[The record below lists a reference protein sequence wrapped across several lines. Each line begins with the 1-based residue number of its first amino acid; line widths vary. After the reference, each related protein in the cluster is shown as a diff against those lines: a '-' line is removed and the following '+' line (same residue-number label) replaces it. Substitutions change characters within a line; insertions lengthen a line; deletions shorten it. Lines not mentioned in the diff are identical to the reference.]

1 MKRSHINYLHVF
13 ILSSFAY
20 FLFIAADAYSY
31 VTDPLPRDFNISVYN
46 PLNRERTDVLIHI
59 TESDLKSKYPDFNPK
74 GFKVLHGA
82 NEIPS
87 QYNNEGTSKGIVFVM
102 PVLAANDRQAL
113 SIAYDPTNDLN
124 PDYPKRTQA
133 EISHKVDGHFE
144 NRKYIGGHFQN
155 VNELHVPA
163 EHTDHSWYIRYEGP
177 GWESDKVGYRFYL
190 DWRNGVDVFGK
201 TTPEPILQLVG
212 QDGFDSYHEMQDWG
226 MDVLKVGKSLGVGS
240 IATFTNGQARRVD
253 ETDSLYAG
261 ITSNGPVHSSVLTKY
276 YGWNLENNKT
286 TITSNISIH
295 AGTRMSKQEL
305 NSSAP
310 LDNFATGLIKDNK
323 GKLIQGGEATDYGY
337 LATYGPQS
345 LNNDNLG
352 IAVLFRNDQKREITS
367 DQHSH
372 VVVLDPD
379 NNNLTYYFLAAWEME
394 VDGIKDEASFI
405 SYLDRQVE
413 ELSHPV
419 EVTILK

>member
-1 MKRSHINYLHVF
+1 MKLSHINYLHALF
-13 ILSSFAY
+13 LSGFAY
-20 FLFIAADAYSY
+20 LLFSAGEANGM
-31 VTDPLPRDFNISVYN
+31 VTDPLPKDFRISVHN
-46 PLNRERTDVLIHI
+46 PLDRERSDVLIHVN
-59 TESDLKSKYPDFNPK
+59 ESDLKSKYPDFNPK
-74 GFKVLHGA
+74 GFKVFNGE

-87 QYNNEGTSKGIVFVM
+87 QYNDLGTAKGIVFVL
-102 PVLAANDRQAL
+102 PELAANEMQTL
-113 SIAYDPTNDLN
+113 SIAYDPTKDLN
-124 PDYPKRTQA
+124 PAYPKRTQA
-133 EISHKVDGHFE
+133 EISHKVGGHFE
-144 NRKYIGGHFQN
+144 NRKYIGGSFQN
-155 VNELHVPA
+155 VNELHVPE

-212 QDGFDSYHEMQDWG
+212 QDGFDSYHEMQVWG

-261 ITSNGPVHSSVLTKY
+261 ITNNGPVYSSVLTKY
-276 YGWNLENNKT
+276 YGWNLEDNKT

-295 AGTRMSKQEL
+295 GGTRMSKQEL
-305 NSSAP
+305 NSSSP
-310 LDNFATGLIKDNK
+310 IDNFATGLIKDNK
-323 GKLIQGGEATDYGY
+323 GKLIQGGDSSDYGY

-372 VVVLDPD
+372 VVVLNPV

-394 VDGIKDEASFI
+394 EEGIKDEASFKT
-405 SYLDRQVE
+405 YLEQQVE
-413 ELSHPV
+413 ELSNPV
-419 EVTILK
+419 EITLL

>member
-1 MKRSHINYLHVF
+1 MKLSHINYLHAI

-20 FLFIAADAYSY
+20 LLFSTGEAYGNMG
-31 VTDPLPRDFNISVYN
+31 DPLAKDFSISIHN
-46 PLNRERTDVLIHI
+46 PLARERSDVLIHI
-59 TESDLKSKYPDFNPK
+59 KESDIKSRYPDFNSK
-74 GFKVLHGA
+74 GFKVLLGE

-87 QYNNEGTSKGIVFVM
+87 QYNEEGTAKGIVFVL
-102 PVLAANDRQAL
+102 PVLAANEDQNI
-113 SIAYDPTNDLN
+113 SISYDPAKDVDQN
-124 PDYPKRTQA
+124 YPKRTQA

-144 NRKYIGGHFQN
+144 NRKYIGGNFQN

-253 ETDSLYAG
+253 VTDSLYAA
-261 ITSNGPVHSSVLTKY
+261 ITNNGPVYSSVLTKY
-276 YGWNLENNKT
+276 YGWDLEDNKT

-305 NSSAP
+305 NSSAAI
-310 LDNFATGLIKDNK
+310 DNFATGLIKDNK
-323 GKLIQGGEATDYGY
+323 ANLIQSGESTEYGY

-345 LNNDNLG
+345 LNNDKLG
-352 IAVLFRNDQKREITS
+352 IAVLFRNDQKREITT

-372 VVVLDPD
+372 VVVLSPD
-379 NNNLTYYFLAAWEME
+379 GNNLTYYFLAAWELE
-394 VDGIKDEASFI
+394 EGGIKDEESFK
-405 SYLDRQVE
+405 SYLDQQVE
-413 ELSHPV
+413 DLSHPV
-419 EVTILK
+419 KITLL

>member
-1 MKRSHINYLHVF
+1 MKPPIQIILRSI
-13 ILSSFAY
+13 ILSAIVFVMPFFGLALNALANS
-20 FLFIAADAYSY
+20 
-31 VTDPLPRDFNISVYN
+31 LPSHFTIVVHN
-46 PLNRERTDVLIHI
+46 PLDRERNDVLILI
-59 TESDLKSKYPDFNPK
+59 EASQIQANYPDFNPK
-74 GFKVLHGA
+74 GFKVMVGDM
-82 NEIPS
+82 EIPS
-87 QYNNEGTSKGIVFVM
+87 QYNEEGTARGVVFVL
-102 PVLAANDRQAL
+102 PELAAREKREI
-113 SIAYDPTNDLN
+113 SIAYDPRNQLEHN
-124 PDYPKRTQA
+124 YPKKTQA
-133 EISHKVDGHFE
+133 EISHKVGGHFE
-144 NRKYIGGHFQN
+144 NRKYIGGEFQN

-201 TTPEPILQLVG
+201 TTPEPILELVG
-212 QDGFDSYHEMQDWG
+212 QDGFDSYHELQDWG

-261 ITSNGPVHSSVLTKY
+261 ITNNGPVYSSVLTKY
-276 YGWNLENNKT
+276 HGWNLDEGKT

-305 NSSAP
+305 NSSAAI
-310 LDNFATGLIKDNK
+310 DNFATGLIKDVK
-323 GKLIQGGEATDYGY
+323 GKVITGGETSTYGY

-352 IAVLFRNDQKREITS
+352 IAVLFRNDQKREITT

-372 VVVLDPD
+372 VVVLSPD
-379 NNNLTYYFLAAWEME
+379 NNKLTYYFLAAWELE
-394 VDGIKDEASFI
+394 EGGIKDETAFI
-405 SYLDRQVE
+405 QYLEQQVE
-413 ELSHPV
+413 ELSFPV
-419 EVTILK
+419 EINLL

>member
-1 MKRSHINYLHVF
+1 MKLHHSIFSRSI
-13 ILSSFAY
+13 ILSGFVY
-20 FLFIAADAYSY
+20 LLFNVGEVFSK
-31 VTDPLPRDFNISVYN
+31 DPLPNNFSVTVHN
-46 PLNRERTDVLIHI
+46 PLSRERADVLIHI
-59 TESDLKSKYPDFNPK
+59 EERDIQSKYPDFNPK
-74 GFKVLHGA
+74 GFQVLIGDK
-82 NEIPS
+82 EIPS
-87 QYNNEGTSKGIVFVM
+87 QYNEQGTAKGIVFVL
-102 PVLAANDRQAL
+102 PELAGNEKMNI
-113 SIAYDPTNDLN
+113 SIAYDPQNHLDHN
-124 PDYPKRTQA
+124 YPKKTQA
-133 EISHKVDGHFE
+133 EISHKVGGHFD
-144 NRKYIGGHFQN
+144 NRKYIGGEFQN
-155 VNELHVPA
+155 VNELHVPT

-253 ETDSLYAG
+253 ETDSLYAE
-261 ITSNGPVHSSVLTKY
+261 ITNNGPVYSSVLTKY
-276 YGWNLENNKT
+276 YGWNLEENKT

-305 NSSAP
+305 NSSAAI
-310 LDNFATGLIKDNK
+310 DNFATGLIKDAK
-323 GKLIQGGEATDYGY
+323 GKVIKGGTSSAYGY

-352 IAVLFRNDQKREITS
+352 IAVLFRNDQKKEITT

-372 VVVLDPD
+372 VVVLTPEE
-379 NNNLTYYFLAAWEME
+379 NNLTYYFLAVWELE
-394 VDGIKDEASFI
+394 EGGIKDESSFI
-405 SYLDRQVE
+405 QYLDQQVE
-413 ELSHPV
+413 ELSNPI
-419 EVTILK
+419 EITFP